1 MTLRHPLFAAVLL
14 AAASGCAASGD
25 AASGDPLVAADA
37 PARGRGTLIA
47 ANAAGDGEGPAS
59 GNRTGPDT
67 PADERKG
74 SVFDHPVTAHEIRRD
89 LGPLTT
95 TVRDAQV
102 LRGAYSQTR
111 RLADVPKPLRA
122 EGSFLFARDTGLLWR
137 TVKPFA
143 SELVITRDR
152 ITQREPGG
160 ETVRVSADQQPA
172 VRTVAAIF
180 FAVFS
185 LDFDALESM
194 FQLYSRGFGAGW
206 ELGLRPRP
214 GAAGPIEEI
223 FVSGDRHVDLVRLRD
238 AKGEVTEI
246 RMRNS
251 AASRSGLSADEM
263 TVFQR

>member
-1 MTLRHPLFAAVLL
+1 MTLVRPLL
-14 AAASGCAASGD
+14 AAALLAAGSACAAPGTSDDVFD
-25 AASGDPLVAADA
+25 APDA
-37 PARGRGTLIA
+37 PARGRGTLVA
-47 ANAAGDGEGPAS
+47 AASDGDAAPPA
-59 GNRTGPDT
+59 GNRTGPDAS
-67 PADERKG
+67 ADERKG
-74 SVFDHPVTAHEIRRD
+74 SVFDHAVSAAELRRD
-89 LGPLTT
+89 LGPLTA

-102 LRGAYSQTR
+102 LRGAYSQIR
-111 RLADVPKPLRA
+111 RLADVPKPLQA

-152 ITQREPGG
+152 IVQHEPGG

-185 LDFDALESM
+185 LDFEALESM

-206 ELGLRPRP
+206 ELGLRPKP
-214 GAAGPIEEI
+214 GVAGPIEEI
-223 FVSGDRHVDLVRLRD
+223 FVSGDRHVEQLRLRD
-238 AKGEVTEI
+238 ARGEVTEI
-246 RMRNS
+246 RLRNS

>member
-1 MTLRHPLFAAVLL
+1 MTLGRPLL
-14 AAASGCAASGD
+14 AAALLAAGSACAAPGPGD
-25 AASGDPLVAADA
+25 DDGFAATDA
-37 PARGRGTLIA
+37 PARGRGTLVA
-47 ANAAGDGEGPAS
+47 AASDSGTAPAA
-59 GNRTGPDT
+59 GNRTGPDAS
-67 PADERKG
+67 ADERKG
-74 SVFDHPVTAHEIRRD
+74 SVFDHPVSAAELRRD

-102 LRGAYSQTR
+102 VRGAYSQIR

-152 ITQREPGG
+152 IVQHEPGG

-172 VRTVAAIF
+172 VRTVAALF

-206 ELGLRPRP
+206 ELGLRPKP
-214 GAAGPIEEI
+214 GVAGPIEEI
-223 FVSGDRHVDLVRLRD
+223 FVSGDRHVEQLRLRD

-246 RMRNS
+246 RLRNS